1 MTTHPG
7 QRQRRLDRLRLL
19 ISVAVLL
26 ACLFYTLADAFLT
39 PYPGVTINSGWI
51 VIDIDPCDAHPG
63 WCEANQDGLQV
74 GDQLIV
80 IGDLT
85 YEDYWNDRLRVPF
98 DGYGPGESVSI
109 ALRGDGH
116 EQTIHWQMPVVIGAN
131 WGKPLFGLWL
141 ILPFW
146 SAGTAVLLFLRP
158 RDRRWRLLVSF
169 NYLTAFYLA
178 TGMVSQSRVAAS
190 SLALHVTTW
199 PLLAVYLHLHL
210 LVPGPRPTQR
220 SHYWFPLLLHV
231 SAAILAALELFQL
244 LPGSAWLVGLFLAF
258 SGSLGLLAFRLFDR
272 SSPSARMAA
281 RLMLVGTGLALGP
294 GIVLW
299 LFPRVL
305 GHPAPGA
312 VAIGTAMFAIPVLP
326 LFHIYALYKRYL
338 GPLEFRAN
346 RLLSLYSF
354 SLLCVTALALALLVG
369 QRWMPSPDVF
379 IVFVLA
385 VSMVLLI
392 ATPGLR
398 ARFQRL
404 VGRLAYGAQHDP
416 DEILRMFSER
426 ICMVL
431 HGEALLQL
439 LADEVAPSLLIRQS
453 ALYLLADGAA
463 DLVYARGVHLT
474 ETPETS
480 EQVQRLLAEGG
491 QYRPPLAQI
500 PDGTGC
506 DWVRLA
512 VPLEIRK
519 RTIGGWLFG
528 RRDPDDFYPRQD
540 IELLTSLAHQVAV
553 ALENARLLEEVSISR
568 EKLRQLTKTLLSV
581 QEDERQRL
589 SHALHDEA
597 SQALTALKISLDL
610 IREDVPV
617 ELPSLHQR
625 IGDAIALTVQT
636 MDQLRLLARSLR
648 PPSLDT
654 AGLDA
659 ALAALC
665 RDFSQHTRLSID
677 YAGQEVPKMPDTVG
691 ICFFRFLQEA
701 LTNAGRHSGAKRVWV
716 KLRHDAEAITL
727 SVEDDGRGFDREAV
741 LSVQGRGTGLGL
753 LGMQERLMSVGGQ
766 LEIESRSGHGTRL
779 VARVPLGDTQVEEAS
794 R

>member
-1 MTTHPG
+1 MTTHPE
-7 QRQRRLDRLRLL
+7 QRQRRLDRLRVL
-19 ISVAVLL
+19 ISAAMLL
-26 ACLFYTLADAFLT
+26 ACLFYTLADVFLT
-39 PYPGVTINSGWI
+39 PYPGITINSGWI
-51 VIDIDPCDAHPG
+51 VIEIDPCDAHPG

-85 YEDYWNDRLRVPF
+85 YEDYWTDRLRVPF

-109 ALRGDGH
+109 AVRGDGH
-116 EQTIHWQMPVVIGAN
+116 EQTILWQMPVVIGAN
-131 WGKPLFGLWL
+131 WGGPLASSLL
-141 ILPFW
+141 YLPFW
-146 SAGTAVLLFLRP
+146 LAGTAVLLFLRP
-158 RDRRWRLLVSF
+158 RDRRWRLLVSLD
-169 NYLTAFYLA
+169 YLTAFFLA
-178 TGMVSQSRVAAS
+178 TGIVSQSRVAAS
-190 SLALHVTTW
+190 SLMLHATTW
-199 PLLAVYLHLHL
+199 PFMAVYLHLHS
-210 LVPGPRPTQR
+210 LVSRRRPTQR
-220 SHYWFPLLLHV
+220 SHYWFPLLLYV
-231 SAAILAALELFQL
+231 SAAILAVLELLQL
-244 LPGSAWLVGLFLAF
+244 LPGSAYLLGLLLAL

-272 SSPSARMAA
+272 SSPSTRMAA
-281 RLMLVGTGLALGP
+281 RLMLVGTGLAFGP
-294 GIVLW
+294 AIVLW

-312 VAIGTAMFAIPVLP
+312 VAIGIAMFAIPVLP

-354 SLLCVTALALALLVG
+354 SLLCVTALALVLLVG
-369 QRWMPSPDVF
+369 QQWTPSPDLF

-385 VSMVLLI
+385 VSTVLVI

-398 ARFQRL
+398 TRFQRL
-404 VGRLAYGAQHDP
+404 VGRLAYGTQHDP
-416 DEILRMFSER
+416 DEILGVFSRR
-426 ICMVL
+426 IPMAL
-431 HGEALLQL
+431 HSEALLQL
-439 LADEVAPSLLIRQS
+439 LADEVTRSLLIRQS
-453 ALYLLADGAA
+453 ALYLLADGAV

-480 EQVQRLLAEGG
+480 QQVQRLLAEAG

-500 PDGTGC
+500 PDETGF

-519 RTIGGWLFG
+519 RMIGGWLFG
-528 RRDPDDFYPRQD
+528 RRDPDDYYPRQD

-553 ALENARLLEEVSISR
+553 AFENARLLEEVSGSR
-568 EKLRQLTKTLLSV
+568 EELRRLTKTLLSV
-581 QEDERQRL
+581 QEDERRRL

-597 SQALTALKISLDL
+597 SQYLTALKISLDL

-625 IGDAIALTVQT
+625 IGDAIALTVHT

-659 ALAALC
+659 TLAALC
-665 RDFSQHTRLSID
+665 RGFSQHTRLSID

-691 ICFFRFLQEA
+691 ICFYRFAQEA
-701 LTNAGRHSGAKRVWV
+701 LTNAGRHSGAKHVWV
-716 KLRHDAEAITL
+716 KLRHDAEATTL
-727 SVEDDGRGFDREAV
+727 SVEDDGCGFDREAM
-741 LSVQGRGTGLGL
+741 LSAQGRGTGLGL
-753 LGMQERLMSVGGQ
+753 LGMQERLMSVGGR

-779 VARVPLGDTQVEEAS
+779 LARVPLGDAQTEEET